1 MAGERFMVQGDAAAE
16 TICVA
21 ASAGVAGLGRLR
33 TTCEVD
39 GRDVSLAAADAT
51 KMPHAAGAHRDAER
65 HHHHLH
71 AAGSRH
77 PQGHHLLTA
86 EHLSV
91 SFFMYDPAAPFF
103 RAGRIEVPVLRDLT
117 LSVHAGEVL
126 AVVGASGSGKTVLA
140 SALMGFYEP
149 NARVTGRIWFD
160 GELCDAARLAE
171 LRGAG
176 IALVPQSV
184 ANLDPL
190 MRVGEQIVG
199 PCGHGPAGRALRAA
213 RRERMA
219 ELFDAYG
226 LDREVARLYPHELS
240 GGMARRVLLICALMG
255 RPRLIIA
262 DEPTP
267 GLDLD
272 LAVRALDD
280 LRAFADEGGGVLLIT
295 HDIELALRVADR
307 VAVFHEGTVVEE
319 TATANFAAPELL
331 EHPFTRALWHALP
344 DHDFTACCD
353 RDAGATAHG
362 VHGEGDR

>member
-1 MAGERFMVQGDAAAE
+1 M
-16 TICVA
+16 
-21 ASAGVAGLGRLR
+21 
-33 TTCEVD
+33 
-39 GRDVSLAAADAT
+39 
-51 KMPHAAGAHRDAER
+51 
-65 HHHHLH
+65 
-71 AAGSRH
+71 
-77 PQGHHLLTA
+77 
-86 EHLSV
+86 
-91 SFFMYDPAAPFF
+91 
-103 RAGRIEVPVLRDLT
+103 
-117 LSVHAGEVL
+117 
-126 AVVGASGSGKTVLA
+126 VGASGSGKTVLA
-140 SALMGFYEP
+140 NALMGFYEP

-160 GELCDAARLAE
+160 GELCDAAHLAE

-199 PCGHGPAGRALRAA
+199 PCGHGPAGRALRAE

-226 LDREVARLYPHELS
+226 LDREVGRLYP
-240 GGMARRVLLICALMG
+240 ARALG
-255 RPRLIIA
+255 RYGPPGCSSSARSWGAPRLIIA

-280 LRAFADEGGGVLLIT
+280 LRAFADEAGGVLLIT

-344 DHDFTACCD
+344 DHDFMACCD
-353 RDAGATAHG
+353 RDAGATARG